1 MFVDRLTSDETSA
14 LHLITDDDSPA
25 ILINVGLAV
34 GDTVG
39 DYVVEAVLGQGGMGA
54 VFLVR
59 NLIYGRQDA
68 LKVLVADVNGH
79 PQIAERFL
87 REIKVQASLSH
98 PNIASL
104 HTALRHE
111 NQLLMVMEYV
121 DGDTLE
127 TRMRPGYPLG
137 SEGVAWT
144 IQLLS
149 ALEYAHQRGVVHRD
163 IKPANVMISRNGT
176 IKLLDFGIA
185 SRQDSDFRLTATG
198 APIGT
203 VYYMSPEQIRTQ
215 ALDGR
220 SDIYSTGIMLYEA
233 LTSRRPIDEANA
245 FACMQQHLSLVPLAP
260 CAVNPAI
267 PVALSNAIM
276 QAIEK
281 DPARRFQSAAEFQ
294 SVLVAAIRGVPTT
307 DTTLVMPV
315 PPARTAAGP
324 TPVPEGWDPK
334 VLEQARQDLAQFIGP
349 MAKVLVKR
357 AVQKVPTVTALYA
370 ALAEEIADEKDRR
383 KFLSLRR

>member
-1 MFVDRLTSDETSA
+1 M
-14 LHLITDDDSPA
+14 H
-25 ILINVGLAV
+25 VGIAV

-79 PQIAERFL
+79 QQIAERFL

-104 HTALRHE
+104 HPALRHD

-149 ALEYAHQRGVVHRD
+149 ALEYAHRRGVVHRD
-163 IKPANVMISRNGT
+163 IKPANVMISRIGA

-203 VYYMSPEQIRTQ
+203 VYYMSPEQIRAQ

-233 LTSRRPIDEANA
+233 LTARRPIDESNA
-245 FACMQQHLSLVPLAP
+245 FACIQQHLSLVPPAP
-260 CAVNPAI
+260 CVVNPAI

-294 SVLVAAIRGVPTT
+294 SALAAAIGGVPAT
-307 DTTLVMPV
+307 DATLAMPV
-315 PPARTAAGP
+315 PPARTATGP

-357 AVQKVPTVTALYA
+357 AVQTVPTVTALYA

-383 KFLSLRR
+383 KFLNLRR